1 MNPSNDSFSEA
12 LRERAARIAELGA
25 SAVGGLYD
33 MASVRLVRYAA
44 TITRNQHDAEDAV
57 AACLLKVVVNAGLLA
72 SAKSP
77 WLYLLRMV
85 RNEALLILRRKRRW
99 SLAQGLIDL
108 VTWTRVD
115 ELEREDSI
123 REVWIALR
131 KLPTEQSEVVVL
143 KIWEEF
149 TFQQIGEL
157 LGVPP
162 ATAASRY
169 RAAILKLS
177 RELDPSSLEVTHE

>member
-33 MASVRLVRYAA
+33 MASVRLLRYAA

-57 AACLLKVVVNAGLLA
+57 AASLLKVVANAGLLA

-123 REVWIALR
+123 REVWLALR

-157 LGVPP
+157 LGIPP